1 MFGHITERFESI
13 LRNVRGLGKIT
24 DKNINDTVRE
34 VRRAL
39 IDADVN
45 FNVAKSFV
53 NTVHDKAQGTKV
65 LKSVKPGQQFVKI
78 IRDELVILLGTD
90 SKDLVLKNNPA
101 VILLAGLQGSGK
113 TTTAGKLAYR
123 LQKSGK
129 SVLMVAADV
138 YRPAAVQQL
147 ITVGKQADVT
157 VYEEGIGE
165 PLAICKRGI
174 EEARSLKNDVVIL
187 DTAGRLHVDGEMMT
201 EIQQI
206 ADMAE
211 PDEIIFVADGMTGQ
225 DAVNSA
231 QAFHEALPLSGVI
244 LTKMDGDSRGGAAV
258 SIREVTGKPIK
269 FIGTSEKLDGLDVFD
284 PKRIADRILG
294 FGDVVSIVEKAQD
307 VFDEDQA
314 KDFQTK
320 LVKNTFD
327 LDDFKMQ
334 LQQMKKMGSMSQII
348 GMMPGMNSKA
358 LKQLNMDDR
367 QVGWTEAI
375 INSMT
380 PGERQQP
387 EIINGSRRLRISKG
401 SGRSVQEINAL
412 LNQFSQMKKM
422 MKKMGKMKNMKNM
435 KLPGLGGFERFN

>member
-78 IRDELVILLGTD
+78 IRDELVNLLGTD
-90 SKDLVLKNNPA
+90 SKGLVLKNNPA

-123 LQKSGK
+123 LRKSGK

-206 ADMAE
+206 ADMVD

-422 MKKMGKMKNMKNM
+422 MKKMGKMKNMK
-435 KLPGLGGFERFN
+435 LPGLGGFERFN

>member
-1 MFGHITERFESI
+1 MFDHITERFESI
-13 LRNVRGLGKIT
+13 FRNVRGLGKIT

-39 IDADVN
+39 LDADVN
-45 FNVAKSFV
+45 FKVVKSFV
-53 NTVHDKAQGTKV
+53 KTVQEKAQGTKV
-65 LKSVKPGQQFVKI
+65 LKSVKPGQHFVKI
-78 IRDELVILLGTD
+78 IRDELVALLGSDTE
-90 SKDLVLKNNPA
+90 DLVLKSKPA

-113 TTTAGKLAYR
+113 TTTAGKLAQR
-123 LQKSGK
+123 LKKSGK
-129 SVLMVAADV
+129 LVLMVAADV

-147 ITVGKQADVT
+147 ITVGKQADVA
-157 VYEEGIGE
+157 VYEEGTGD

-206 ADMAE
+206 ADMAN
-211 PDEIIFVADGMTGQ
+211 PDEILFVADGMTGQ

-244 LTKMDGDSRGGAAV
+244 LTKMDGDARGGAAV

-334 LQQMKKMGSMSQII
+334 LQQMKKMGSMSQVLS
-348 GMMPGMNSKA
+348 MMPGMNSKA

-380 PGERQQP
+380 PGERQRP

-401 SGRSVQEINAL
+401 SGRPVQEINSL

-422 MKKMGKMKNMKNM
+422 MKKMGKMKNMK
-435 KLPGLGGFERFN
+435 LPGLGSFGKFN

>member
-1 MFGHITERFESI
+1 MFDHITERFESI
-13 LRNVRGLGKIT
+13 FRNVRGLGKIT

-39 IDADVN
+39 LDADVN
-45 FNVAKSFV
+45 FKVVKSFV
-53 NTVHDKAQGTKV
+53 KTVQEKAQGTKV

-78 IRDELVILLGTD
+78 IRDELVALLGSD
-90 SKDLVLKNNPA
+90 AEDLVLKSKPA

-113 TTTAGKLAYR
+113 TTTAGKLAQR
-123 LQKSGK
+123 LKKSGK
-129 SVLMVAADV
+129 LVLMVAADV

-147 ITVGKQADVT
+147 ITVGKQADVA
-157 VYEEGIGE
+157 VYEEGTGD

-206 ADMAE
+206 ADMAN
-211 PDEIIFVADGMTGQ
+211 PDEILFVADGMTGQ

-244 LTKMDGDSRGGAAV
+244 LTKMDGDARGGAAV

-334 LQQMKKMGSMSQII
+334 LQQMKKMGSMSQLL

-380 PGERQQP
+380 PGERQRP

-401 SGRSVQEINAL
+401 SGRPVQEINSL

-422 MKKMGKMKNMKNM
+422 MKKMGKMKNMK
-435 KLPGLGGFERFN
+435 LPGLGSFGKFN

>member
-39 IDADVN
+39 INADVN
-45 FNVAKSFV
+45 FNVAKTFV
-53 NTVHDKAQGTKV
+53 NNVHDKAQGTKV

-147 ITVGKQADVT
+147 ITVGQQADVA
-157 VYEEGIGE
+157 VYEEGTGE

-206 ADMAE
+206 ADMAD

-231 QAFHEALPLSGVI
+231 QAFHEALPLSGII

-269 FIGTSEKLDGLDVFD
+269 FIGTSEKLDGLEVFD

-401 SGRSVQEINAL
+401 SGRSVQ
-412 LNQFSQMKKM
+412 
-422 MKKMGKMKNMKNM
+422 
-435 KLPGLGGFERFN
+435 

>member
-53 NTVHDKAQGTKV
+53 NNVHDKAQGTKV

-147 ITVGKQADVT
+147 ITVGQQADVA
-157 VYEEGIGE
+157 VYEEGTGE

-174 EEARSLKNDVVIL
+174 EKARSLKNDVVIL
-187 DTAGRLHVDGEMMT
+187 DTAGRLHIDGEMMT

-211 PDEIIFVADGMTGQ
+211 PDEILFVADGMTGQ

-231 QAFHEALPLSGVI
+231 QTFHEALPLSGVI

-294 FGDVVSIVEKAQD
+294 FGDVVSIVEKAQV

-422 MKKMGKMKNMKNM
+422 MKKMGKMKNMK
-435 KLPGLGGFERFN
+435 LPGLGGFERFN

>member
-147 ITVGKQADVT
+147 ITVGKQADVA
-157 VYEEGIGE
+157 VYEEGTGE

-206 ADMAE
+206 ADMAD

-231 QAFHEALPLSGVI
+231 KAFHEALPLSGVI

-258 SIREVTGKPIK
+258 SIRKVTGKPIK

-334 LQQMKKMGSMSQII
+334 LQQMKKMGSMTQII

-387 EIINGSRRLRISKG
+387 EIINGSRRLRISRG

-422 MKKMGKMKNMKNM
+422 IKKMGKMKNM

>member
-1 MFGHITERFESI
+1 MFDHITERFESI
-13 LRNVRGLGKIT
+13 FRNVRGLGKIT

-39 IDADVN
+39 LDADVN
-45 FNVAKSFV
+45 FKVVKSFV
-53 NTVHDKAQGTKV
+53 KTVQEKAQGTKV

-78 IRDELVILLGTD
+78 IRDELVALLGSD
-90 SKDLVLKNNPA
+90 AEDLVLKSKPA

-123 LQKSGK
+123 LKKSGK

-147 ITVGKQADVT
+147 ITVGKQADVA
-157 VYEEGIGE
+157 VYEEGTRD

-187 DTAGRLHVDGEMMT
+187 DTAGRLHLDGEMMT

-206 ADMAE
+206 ADMAN
-211 PDEIIFVADGMTGQ
+211 PDEILFVADGMTGQ

-244 LTKMDGDSRGGAAV
+244 LTKMDGDARGGAAV

-294 FGDVVSIVEKAQD
+294 FGDLVSIVEKAQD
-307 VFDEDQA
+307 MFDEDQA

-327 LDDFKMQ
+327 LDDFKSQ
-334 LQQMKKMGSMSQII
+334 LQQMKKMGSMSQLL

-380 PGERQQP
+380 PGERQRP

-401 SGRSVQEINAL
+401 SGRPVQEINSL
-412 LNQFSQMKKM
+412 LNQFLQMKKM
-422 MKKMGKMKNMKNM
+422 MKKMGKMKNMK
-435 KLPGLGGFERFN
+435 LPGLGSFGKFN

>member
-147 ITVGKQADVT
+147 ITVGKQADVA
-157 VYEEGIGE
+157 VYEEGTGE

-206 ADMAE
+206 ADMAD

-269 FIGTSEKLDGLDVFD
+269 FIGTSEKLDGLDVFE

-422 MKKMGKMKNMKNM
+422 MKKMGKMKNMK
-435 KLPGLGGFERFN
+435 LPGLGGFERFN

>member
-53 NTVHDKAQGTKV
+53 NNVHDKAQGTKV

-101 VILLAGLQGSGK
+101 VILLAGLQGAGK

-147 ITVGKQADVT
+147 ITVGQQADVA
-157 VYEEGIGE
+157 VYEEGTGE

-174 EEARSLKNDVVIL
+174 EKARSLKNDVVIL
-187 DTAGRLHVDGEMMT
+187 DTAGRLHIDGEMMT

-211 PDEIIFVADGMTGQ
+211 PDEILFVADGMTGQ

-231 QAFHEALPLSGVI
+231 QTFHEALPLSGVI

-294 FGDVVSIVEKAQD
+294 FGDVVSIVEKAQV

-422 MKKMGKMKNMKNM
+422 MKKMGKMKNMK
-435 KLPGLGGFERFN
+435 LPGLGGFERFN

>member
-39 IDADVN
+39 INADVN
-45 FNVAKSFV
+45 FNVAKTFV
-53 NTVHDKAQGTKV
+53 NNVHDKAQGTKV

-147 ITVGKQADVT
+147 ITVGQQADVA
-157 VYEEGIGE
+157 VYEEGTGE

-206 ADMAE
+206 ADMAD

-380 PGERQQP
+380 PSERQQP

-422 MKKMGKMKNMKNM
+422 MKKMGKMKNMK
-435 KLPGLGGFERFN
+435 LPGLGGFERFN

>member
-101 VILLAGLQGSGK
+101 VILLAGLQGAGK

-147 ITVGKQADVT
+147 ITVGQQADVA
-157 VYEEGIGE
+157 VYEEGAGE

-187 DTAGRLHVDGEMMT
+187 DTAGRLHLDGEMMT

-206 ADMAE
+206 ADMAD

-269 FIGTSEKLDGLDVFD
+269 FIGTSEKLDGLEVFD

-422 MKKMGKMKNMKNM
+422 MKKMGKMKNMK
-435 KLPGLGGFERFN
+435 LPGLGGLERFN

>member
-1 MFGHITERFESI
+1 MFDHITERFESI
-13 LRNVRGLGKIT
+13 FRNLRGLGKIT

-39 IDADVN
+39 LDADVN
-45 FNVAKSFV
+45 FKVAKSFV
-53 NTVHDKAQGTKV
+53 KTVQEKAQGTKV

-78 IRDELVILLGTD
+78 IRDELVALLGSDTE
-90 SKDLVLKNNPA
+90 DLVLKSKPA

-113 TTTAGKLAYR
+113 TTTAGKLAQR
-123 LQKSGK
+123 LKKSGK
-129 SVLMVAADV
+129 LVLMVAADV

-147 ITVGKQADVT
+147 ITVGKQADVA
-157 VYEEGIGE
+157 VYEEGTGD

-206 ADMAE
+206 ADMAN
-211 PDEIIFVADGMTGQ
+211 PDEILFVADGMTGQ

-244 LTKMDGDSRGGAAV
+244 LTKMDGDARGGAAV

-294 FGDVVSIVEKAQD
+294 FGDLVSIVEKAQD

-327 LDDFKMQ
+327 LDDFKSQ
-334 LQQMKKMGSMSQII
+334 LQQMKNMGSMSQVLS
-348 GMMPGMNSKA
+348 MMPGMNSKA

-380 PGERQQP
+380 PGERQWP

-401 SGRSVQEINAL
+401 CGRPVQEINSL

-422 MKKMGKMKNMKNM
+422 MKKMGKMKNMK
-435 KLPGLGGFERFN
+435 LPGLGSFGRFN

>member
-13 LRNVRGLGKIT
+13 FRNLRGLGKIT

-39 IDADVN
+39 LDADVN
-45 FNVAKSFV
+45 FKVAKSFV
-53 NTVHDKAQGTKV
+53 KTVQEKAQGTKV

-78 IRDELVILLGTD
+78 IRDELVALLGSD
-90 SKDLVLKNNPA
+90 AEDLVLKNKPA

-123 LQKSGK
+123 LKKSGK

-147 ITVGKQADVT
+147 ITVGKQADVA
-157 VYEEGIGE
+157 VYEEGTRD

-187 DTAGRLHVDGEMMT
+187 DTAGRLHLDGEMMT

-206 ADMAE
+206 ADMAN
-211 PDEIIFVADGMTGQ
+211 PDEILFVADGMTGQ

-244 LTKMDGDSRGGAAV
+244 LTKMDGDARGGAAV

-294 FGDVVSIVEKAQD
+294 FGDLVSIVEKAQD
-307 VFDEDQA
+307 VFDEDHA

-327 LDDFKMQ
+327 LDDFKSQ
-334 LQQMKKMGSMSQII
+334 LQQMKKMGSMSQVLS
-348 GMMPGMNSKA
+348 MMPGMNSKA

-380 PGERQQP
+380 PGERQRP

-401 SGRSVQEINAL
+401 CGRPVQEINSL

-422 MKKMGKMKNMKNM
+422 MKKMGKMKNMK
-435 KLPGLGGFERFN
+435 LPGLGSFGRFN

>member
-157 VYEEGIGE
+157 VYEEGTGE

-269 FIGTSEKLDGLDVFD
+269 FIGTSEKLDGLDVFE

-422 MKKMGKMKNMKNM
+422 MKKMGKMKNMK
-435 KLPGLGGFERFN
+435 LPGLGGFERFN

>member
-101 VILLAGLQGSGK
+101 VILLAGLQGAGK

-147 ITVGKQADVT
+147 ITVGQQADVA
-157 VYEEGIGE
+157 VYEEGSGE

-187 DTAGRLHVDGEMMT
+187 DTAGRLHLDGEMMT

-206 ADMAE
+206 ADMSD

-231 QAFHEALPLSGVI
+231 QAFHEVLPLSGVI

-269 FIGTSEKLDGLDVFD
+269 FIGTSEKLDGLEVFD

-422 MKKMGKMKNMKNM
+422 MKKMGKMKNMK
-435 KLPGLGGFERFN
+435 LPGLGGLERFN

>member
-1 MFGHITERFESI
+1 MFDHITERFESI
-13 LRNVRGLGKIT
+13 FRNVRGLGKIT

-39 IDADVN
+39 LDADVN
-45 FNVAKSFV
+45 FKVVKSFV
-53 NTVHDKAQGTKV
+53 KTVQEKAQGTKV
-65 LKSVKPGQQFVKI
+65 LKSVKPGQYFVKI
-78 IRDELVILLGTD
+78 IRDELVALLGSDTE
-90 SKDLVLKNNPA
+90 DLVLKSKPA

-113 TTTAGKLAYR
+113 TTTAGKLAQR
-123 LQKSGK
+123 LKKSGK
-129 SVLMVAADV
+129 LVLMVAADV

-147 ITVGKQADVT
+147 ITVGKQADVA
-157 VYEEGIGE
+157 VYEEGTGD

-206 ADMAE
+206 ADMAN
-211 PDEIIFVADGMTGQ
+211 PDEILFVADGMTGQ

-244 LTKMDGDSRGGAAV
+244 LTKMDGDARGGAAV

-334 LQQMKKMGSMSQII
+334 LQQMKKMGSMSQLL

-380 PGERQQP
+380 PGERQRP

-401 SGRSVQEINAL
+401 SGRPVQEINSL

-422 MKKMGKMKNMKNM
+422 MKKMGKMKNMK
-435 KLPGLGGFERFN
+435 LPGLGSFGKFN

>member
-34 VRRAL
+34 VRRVL

-53 NTVHDKAQGTKV
+53 NNVHDKAQGTKV

-147 ITVGKQADVT
+147 ITVGQQADVA
-157 VYEEGIGE
+157 VYEEGTGE

-174 EEARSLKNDVVIL
+174 EKARSLKNDVVIL
-187 DTAGRLHVDGEMMT
+187 DTAGRLHVEGEMMT

-206 ADMAE
+206 ADMSD

-422 MKKMGKMKNMKNM
+422 MKKMGKMKNMK
-435 KLPGLGGFERFN
+435 LPGLGGFERFN

>member
-39 IDADVN
+39 IEADVN

-53 NTVHDKAQGTKV
+53 NNVHDKAQGTKV
-65 LKSVKPGQQFVKI
+65 LKLVKPGQQFVKI

-147 ITVGKQADVT
+147 ITVGQQADVA
-157 VYEEGIGE
+157 VYEEGTGE

-174 EEARSLKNDVVIL
+174 EEARFLKNDVVIL

-206 ADMAE
+206 ADMVD

-231 QAFHEALPLSGVI
+231 QAFHEALPLSGII

-380 PGERQQP
+380 PSERQQP

-422 MKKMGKMKNMKNM
+422 MKKMGKMKNMK
-435 KLPGLGGFERFN
+435 LPGLGGFERFN

>member
-39 IDADVN
+39 INADVN
-45 FNVAKSFV
+45 FNVAKTFV
-53 NTVHDKAQGTKV
+53 NNVHDKAQGTKV

-147 ITVGKQADVT
+147 ITVGQQADVA
-157 VYEEGIGE
+157 VYEEGTGE

-174 EEARSLKNDVVIL
+174 EEARFLKNDVVIL

-206 ADMAE
+206 ADMAD

-231 QAFHEALPLSGVI
+231 QAFHEALPLSGII

-380 PGERQQP
+380 PSERQQP

-401 SGRSVQEINAL
+401 SGRSIQEINAL

-422 MKKMGKMKNMKNM
+422 MKKMGKMKNMK
-435 KLPGLGGFERFN
+435 LPGLGGFERFN

>member
-157 VYEEGIGE
+157 VYEEGTGE

-367 QVGWTEAI
+367 QVEWTEAI

-422 MKKMGKMKNMKNM
+422 MKKMGKMKNMK
-435 KLPGLGGFERFN
+435 LPGLGGFERFN

>member
-39 IDADVN
+39 INADVN
-45 FNVAKSFV
+45 FNVAKTFV
-53 NTVHDKAQGTKV
+53 NNVHDKAQGTKV

-78 IRDELVILLGTD
+78 IRDELVTLLGTD

-147 ITVGKQADVT
+147 ITVGQQADVA
-157 VYEEGIGE
+157 VYEEGTGE

-206 ADMAE
+206 ADMAD

-231 QAFHEALPLSGVI
+231 QAFHEALPLSGII

-269 FIGTSEKLDGLDVFD
+269 FIGTSEKLDGLEVFD

-380 PGERQQP
+380 SGERQQP

-422 MKKMGKMKNMKNM
+422 MKKMGKMKNMK
-435 KLPGLGGFERFN
+435 LPGLGGFERFN

>member
-39 IDADVN
+39 IEADVN

-53 NTVHDKAQGTKV
+53 NNVHDKAQGTKV
-65 LKSVKPGQQFVKI
+65 LKLVKPGQQFVKI

-147 ITVGKQADVT
+147 ITVGQQADVA
-157 VYEEGIGE
+157 VYEEGTGE

-174 EEARSLKNDVVIL
+174 EEARFLKNDVVIL

-206 ADMAE
+206 ADMAD

-380 PGERQQP
+380 PSERQQP

-422 MKKMGKMKNMKNM
+422 MKKMGKMKNMK
-435 KLPGLGGFERFN
+435 LSGLGGLERFN

>member
-1 MFGHITERFESI
+1 MFDHITERFES
-13 LRNVRGLGKIT
+13 LFRNVRGLGKIT

-39 IDADVN
+39 LDADVN
-45 FNVAKSFV
+45 FKVVKSFV
-53 NTVHDKAQGTKV
+53 KTVQEKAQGTKV
-65 LKSVKPGQQFVKI
+65 LKSVKPGQYFVKI
-78 IRDELVILLGTD
+78 IRDELVALLGSDTE
-90 SKDLVLKNNPA
+90 DLVLKSKPA

-113 TTTAGKLAYR
+113 TTTAGKLAQR
-123 LQKSGK
+123 LKKSGK
-129 SVLMVAADV
+129 LVLMVAADV

-147 ITVGKQADVT
+147 ITVGKQADVA
-157 VYEEGIGE
+157 VYEEGTGD

-206 ADMAE
+206 ADMAN
-211 PDEIIFVADGMTGQ
+211 PDEILFVADGMTGQ

-244 LTKMDGDSRGGAAV
+244 LTKMDGDARGGAAV

-334 LQQMKKMGSMSQII
+334 LQQMKKMGSMSQLL

-380 PGERQQP
+380 PGERQRP

-401 SGRSVQEINAL
+401 CGRPVQEINSL

-422 MKKMGKMKNMKNM
+422 MKKMGKMKNMK
-435 KLPGLGGFERFN
+435 LPGLGSFGKFN

>member
-53 NTVHDKAQGTKV
+53 NNVHDKAQGTKV

-147 ITVGKQADVT
+147 ITVGQQADVA
-157 VYEEGIGE
+157 VYEEGTGE

-206 ADMAE
+206 ADMVD

-231 QAFHEALPLSGVI
+231 QAFHEALPLSGII
-244 LTKMDGDSRGGAAV
+244 LTKMDGDSRAGAAV

-269 FIGTSEKLDGLDVFD
+269 FIGTSEKLDGLEVFD

-380 PGERQQP
+380 PSERQQP

-422 MKKMGKMKNMKNM
+422 MKKMGKMKNMK
-435 KLPGLGGFERFN
+435 LPGLGGFERFN

>member
-78 IRDELVILLGTD
+78 IRDELVNLLGTD
-90 SKDLVLKNNPA
+90 SKGLVLKNNPA

-147 ITVGKQADVT
+147 ITVGKQAGVA
-157 VYEEGIGE
+157 VYEEVTGE

-206 ADMAE
+206 ADMAD

-258 SIREVTGKPIK
+258 SIREVTSKPIK

-294 FGDVVSIVEKAQD
+294 FGDVVSIVETTSPNPRIRSAIRFGSKTSNPSNFSD
-307 VFDEDQA
+307 VPIN
-314 KDFQTK
+314 
-320 LVKNTFD
+320 L
-327 LDDFKMQ
+327 
-334 LQQMKKMGSMSQII
+334 I
-348 GMMPGMNSKA
+348 G
-358 LKQLNMDDR
+358 
-367 QVGWTEAI
+367 
-375 INSMT
+375 
-380 PGERQQP
+380 
-387 EIINGSRRLRISKG
+387 
-401 SGRSVQEINAL
+401 
-412 LNQFSQMKKM
+412 
-422 MKKMGKMKNMKNM
+422 
-435 KLPGLGGFERFN
+435 

>member
-147 ITVGKQADVT
+147 ITVGQQADVA
-157 VYEEGIGE
+157 VYEEGTGE

-206 ADMAE
+206 ADMAD

-231 QAFHEALPLSGVI
+231 QAFHEALPLSGII

-269 FIGTSEKLDGLDVFD
+269 FIGTSEKLDGLDFFD

-380 PGERQQP
+380 LGERQQP

-422 MKKMGKMKNMKNM
+422 MKKMGKMKNMK
-435 KLPGLGGFERFN
+435 LPGLGGFERFN

>member
-1 MFGHITERFESI
+1 MFGQITERFESI

-39 IDADVN
+39 INADVN
-45 FNVAKSFV
+45 FNVAKTFV
-53 NTVHDKAQGTKV
+53 NNVHDKAQGTKV

-101 VILLAGLQGSGK
+101 VILLAGLQGAGK

-147 ITVGKQADVT
+147 ITVGQQADVA

-206 ADMAE
+206 ADMAD

-269 FIGTSEKLDGLDVFD
+269 FIGTSEKLDGLEVFD

-320 LVKNTFD
+320 LVKNTFN

-358 LKQLNMDDR
+358 LKQLNMDDH
-367 QVGWTEAI
+367 QIGWTEAI

-387 EIINGSRRLRISKG
+387 EIISGSRRLRISKG

-422 MKKMGKMKNMKNM
+422 MKKMGKMKNMK
-435 KLPGLGGFERFN
+435 LPGLGGFERFN

>member
-1 MFGHITERFESI
+1 MFSHITERFESI

-147 ITVGKQADVT
+147 ITVGKQAGVA
-157 VYEEGIGE
+157 VYEEVTGE

-206 ADMAE
+206 ADMAD

-422 MKKMGKMKNMKNM
+422 MKKMGKMKNMK
-435 KLPGLGGFERFN
+435 LPGLGGFERFN